1 MNDYQKQRFGVFCVI
16 LTHTYSLTHLRTLHT
31 LKRLNNI
38 LLNNF
43 YLFEEINYGK
53 NSKNPSKAKIKW
65 TLNY

>member
-1 MNDYQKQRFGVFCVI
+1 MNDYQIQRFGGFCVI

-43 YLFEEINYGK
+43 YLFK
-53 NSKNPSKAKIKW
+53 R
-65 TLNY
+65 